1 MGCTDLV
8 REVIRGNQRMGSTY
22 GRDGRN
28 LGDDTHEDGDDEHG
42 DGRGGPDFVI
52 QSGPREGA

>member
-1 MGCTDLV
+1 MGSTDLI
-8 REVIRGNQRMGSTY
+8 REVIRGNQRVVSTY

-42 DGRGGPDFVI
+42 DG
-52 QSGPREGA
+52 